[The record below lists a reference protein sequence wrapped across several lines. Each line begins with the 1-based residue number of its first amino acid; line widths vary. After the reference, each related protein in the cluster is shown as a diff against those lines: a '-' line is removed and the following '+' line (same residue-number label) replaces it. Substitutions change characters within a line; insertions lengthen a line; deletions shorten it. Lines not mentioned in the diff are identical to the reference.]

1 MQLDCVCR
9 WRFSGCLILVFGRF
23 FLFAAYVFFGVNFKF
38 FTLTGVGWFGVYPV
52 GKFKNNTGVGSN
64 VGIIRVLSR
73 NTVFALLYRLV
84 KR

>member
-1 MQLDCVCR
+1 M
-9 WRFSGCLILVFGRF
+9 FGRF
-23 FLFAAYVFFGVNFKF
+23 FLFAAYVFFGVNFKIF
-38 FTLTGVGWFGVYPV
+38 AHARMGRLGVYPI
-52 GKFKNNTGVGSN
+52 GRFKNNTGVGSN

>member
-1 MQLDCVCR
+1 
-9 WRFSGCLILVFGRF
+9 
-23 FLFAAYVFFGVNFKF
+23 
-38 FTLTGVGWFGVYPV
+38 VGWFGVYPV

>member
-1 MQLDCVCR
+1 M
-9 WRFSGCLILVFGRF
+9 FGRF